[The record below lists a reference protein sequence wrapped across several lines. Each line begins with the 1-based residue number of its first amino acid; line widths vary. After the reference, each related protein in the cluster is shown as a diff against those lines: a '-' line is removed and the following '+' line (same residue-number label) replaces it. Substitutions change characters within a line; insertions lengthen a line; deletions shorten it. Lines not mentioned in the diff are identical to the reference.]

1 MFYQTHKPMKK
12 YLLLLP
18 LLALGL
24 MVSSCS
30 KERETPEPNY
40 GDYLLDERTTFDPQ
54 LGGEEQEI
62 IEIARTNNDEATV
75 KMVLDIA
82 GYHQDNLDRIL
93 TKIETDDF
101 YDVEGY
107 EPRGCEFPDFDDDDK
122 DKDKDKGWWWG
133 KDKDC
138 KDDDDDDDHGNDN
151 IANGTDDP
159 TLTGLPPRQIKY
171 YNFLLMEPRQT
182 ENGPK

>member
-1 MFYQTHKPMKK
+1 
-12 YLLLLP
+12 
-18 LLALGL
+18 

-30 KERETPEPNY
+30 KENDTPEPNY
-40 GDYLLDERTTFDPQ
+40 GDYLLDERTNFDPK

-62 IEIARTNNDEATV
+62 LETARTSNDEATV
-75 KMVLDIA
+75 QMVLDIA
-82 GYHQDNLDRIL
+82 GYHQDDLDQIL
-93 TKIETDDF
+93 TQIETDDF

-107 EPRGCEFPDFDDDDK
+107 DPRGCEFPDDDDDDK
-122 DKDKDKGWWWG
+122 DKDKDKGWWWH

-138 KDDDDDDDHGNDN
+138 KDDDDEDEDN
-151 IANGTDDP
+151 TSANEDDP

-182 ENGPK
+182 EGNGPK